1 MHRIVEVQEGRARC
15 RGCQRREAAEGMWAR
30 VAAGLSRGSERVR
43 VRRRRVERG
52 RVVRLVGGLGK
63 ESVLGRKHRME
74 GIVAVV
80 GAVVVGSPEEEEWNS
95 YPGLEGTALGLLGVE
110 RGIDVEEGIGFAGHS
125 AVAGHLHLRNSLV
138 LTLYLIFGSFLRWM
152 KR

>member
-1 MHRIVEVQEGRARC
+1 
-15 RGCQRREAAEGMWAR
+15 
-30 VAAGLSRGSERVR
+30 
-43 VRRRRVERG
+43 
-52 RVVRLVGGLGK
+52 
-63 ESVLGRKHRME
+63 ME

-110 RGIDVEEGIGFAGHS
+110 RGIDVEEGIGFAGH
-125 AVAGHLHLRNSLV
+125 LHLRNSLV